1 MEDVEIEEMR
11 MVSER
16 FEWEERIVGNVVEVY
31 IKDTETNRELDEE
44 DMFNLLNQ
52 LQNEI
57 NRQTTLK
64 KRYSKQIDARVN
76 AYNRIVKVIEDL
88 DIGGMNGKSVKEKII
103 SHLMT
108 LN

>member
-1 MEDVEIEEMR
+1 MEDVEIEEMG

-64 KRYSKQIDARVN
+64 KDIPNKLMQGLMLI
-76 AYNRIVKVIEDL
+76 IVL
-88 DIGGMNGKSVKEKII
+88 
-103 SHLMT
+103 
-108 LN
+108 